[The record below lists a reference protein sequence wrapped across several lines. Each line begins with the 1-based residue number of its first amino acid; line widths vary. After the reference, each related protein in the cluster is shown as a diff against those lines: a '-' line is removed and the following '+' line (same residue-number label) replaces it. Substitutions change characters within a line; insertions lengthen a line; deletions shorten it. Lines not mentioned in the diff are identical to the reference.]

1 MIPKLFIQEL
11 LAKLDIVD
19 VIESHIPLKKRGSN
33 YACNCPFHNEKSA
46 SFIVQPRNQF
56 YHCFG
61 CGVHGNVI
69 TFLIDHLG
77 INYPEAISILAGL
90 AGMTVP
96 VDETVPEYGLIAET
110 MTIAANAY
118 HTNLLSNEKALDYLF
133 KRGVSIEII
142 EKFKIGF
149 APDKWNFLKKIFPD
163 YNSKLLVEAGLV
175 YDKDGKKYDRF
186 RDRIMFPIL
195 NSTGRIIAF
204 GGRVLNESDEKNE
217 AKYLNSP
224 ETPLFEKSKE
234 LYGLHAAKKSIQKIG
249 LAIVVEGYM
258 DVVSLHQ
265 HGIKNSVATL
275 GTATSQYHI
284 SKLLKLTNEIV
295 FCFDGDTAGRKA
307 ARRAMENVIPA
318 LQDGKSVRFMFLQEG
333 YDPDKFVREF
343 GKSKFLTELESA
355 TLLSQYLIN
364 EASEG
369 LNLATT
375 EGKTQFITRSKLLL
389 ASMPGQTTALLIQ
402 HEIAKITG
410 LPVEKIDKVVNDVRS
425 QQKHHVIQKNK
436 DSKISPHH
444 VLLQCLLM
452 KPELGKL
459 IKFNLSDKGADA
471 DCISI
476 ALEVLQPEFM
486 MPSSMLVIQLQETSH
501 STVVQKAIE
510 SIVHWPD
517 SFNIEAEFEAQ
528 VDALK
533 GNDNKENRQLKLSA
547 IIEKVNTSGLFS
559 LLPDEWELL
568 KARK

>member
-204 GGRVLNESDEKNE
+204 GGSVLNE
-217 AKYLNSP
+217 
-224 ETPLFEKSKE
+224 
-234 LYGLHAAKKSIQKIG
+234 
-249 LAIVVEGYM
+249 
-258 DVVSLHQ
+258 
-265 HGIKNSVATL
+265 
-275 GTATSQYHI
+275 
-284 SKLLKLTNEIV
+284 
-295 FCFDGDTAGRKA
+295 
-307 ARRAMENVIPA
+307 
-318 LQDGKSVRFMFLQEG
+318 
-333 YDPDKFVREF
+333 
-343 GKSKFLTELESA
+343 
-355 TLLSQYLIN
+355 
-364 EASEG
+364 
-369 LNLATT
+369 
-375 EGKTQFITRSKLLL
+375 
-389 ASMPGQTTALLIQ
+389 
-402 HEIAKITG
+402 
-410 LPVEKIDKVVNDVRS
+410 
-425 QQKHHVIQKNK
+425 
-436 DSKISPHH
+436 
-444 VLLQCLLM
+444 
-452 KPELGKL
+452 
-459 IKFNLSDKGADA
+459 
-471 DCISI
+471 
-476 ALEVLQPEFM
+476 
-486 MPSSMLVIQLQETSH
+486 
-501 STVVQKAIE
+501 
-510 SIVHWPD
+510 
-517 SFNIEAEFEAQ
+517 
-528 VDALK
+528 
-533 GNDNKENRQLKLSA
+533 
-547 IIEKVNTSGLFS
+547 
-559 LLPDEWELL
+559 
-568 KARK
+568 

>member
-1 MIPKLFIQEL
+1 
-11 LAKLDIVD
+11 
-19 VIESHIPLKKRGSN
+19 
-33 YACNCPFHNEKSA
+33 
-46 SFIVQPRNQF
+46 
-56 YHCFG
+56 
-61 CGVHGNVI
+61 
-69 TFLIDHLG
+69 
-77 INYPEAISILAGL
+77 
-90 AGMTVP
+90 
-96 VDETVPEYGLIAET
+96 
-110 MTIAANAY
+110 
-118 HTNLLSNEKALDYLF
+118 
-133 KRGVSIEII
+133 
-142 EKFKIGF
+142 
-149 APDKWNFLKKIFPD
+149 
-163 YNSKLLVEAGLV
+163 
-175 YDKDGKKYDRF
+175 
-186 RDRIMFPIL
+186 
-195 NSTGRIIAF
+195 
-204 GGRVLNESDEKNE
+204 
-217 AKYLNSP
+217 
-224 ETPLFEKSKE
+224 
-234 LYGLHAAKKSIQKIG
+234 
-249 LAIVVEGYM
+249 M